1 MITRTSPICQVPA
14 WQSELAKAIRDPKTL
29 LNRLNLSHHQLA
41 ERYQACKQ
49 FPLRVTESYLSRMR
63 PGDPNDP
70 LLLQILPRGEEL
82 DLIDGYGVD
91 PVGDDASTKAPG
103 LLHKY
108 SGRCLLITTAA
119 CAIHCRYCFRRHFPY
134 QASRLDEE
142 SLTQAMA
149 YIADDSR
156 LSEVILSGGDPLSLS
171 DERLEQ
177 IITKLNTIPH
187 LKRLRIHT
195 RQPIALPSRVTDG
208 LLRALNQ
215 SRLQQVM
222 VLHFNHAN
230 EFDHE
235 VERAMKKLSS
245 CDITLLNQS
254 VLLKGVNDSV
264 SSLKALSEKL
274 FEQQI
279 IPYYLHL
286 LDKTSGAAHFDT
298 PIKQA
303 RQLYKGLRAELPGYL
318 VPTLV
323 QEQAGEPNKTVI
335 T

>member
-1 MITRTSPICQVPA
+1 MIARTNTIWQVSA
-14 WQSELAKAIRDPKTL
+14 WQNELAGAIRDPEVL
-29 LNRLNLSHHQLA
+29 LSRLNLCHHQLA
-41 ERYQACKQ
+41 DRYQACKQ

-70 LLLQILPRGEEL
+70 LLLQILPQGEEL
-82 DLIDGYGVD
+82 DQVNGYSID
-91 PVGDDASTKAPG
+91 PVGDNASIKLPG

-119 CAIHCRYCFRRHFPY
+119 CAVHCRYCFRRHFPY

-149 YIADDSR
+149 YIAGDGS

-177 IITKLNTIPH
+177 IISKLDTIPH

-195 RQPIALPSRVTDG
+195 RQPVVLPSRITDR
-208 LLRALNQ
+208 LLETLNH
-215 SRLQQVM
+215 SRLQQVV

-230 EFDHE
+230 EFDHQ
-235 VERAMKKLSS
+235 VESAIEKLSRS
-245 CDITLLNQS
+245 GITLFNQS

-274 FEQQI
+274 FEHRI

-286 LDKTSGAAHFDT
+286 LDKTSGAAHFDI
-298 PIKQA
+298 PLKQA
-303 RQLYKGLRAELPGYL
+303 RQLHRELKAELPGYL

-323 QEQAGEPNKTVI
+323 QELAGEPNKTVI

>member
-1 MITRTSPICQVPA
+1 MITRTRPICQAPA
-14 WQSELAKAIRDPKTL
+14 WQNELAKAIRDPEVL

-41 ERYQACKQ
+41 DRYQACDK

-91 PVGDDASTKAPG
+91 PVGDNASMKAPG

-119 CAIHCRYCFRRHFPY
+119 CAVHCRYCFRRHFPY
-134 QASRLDEE
+134 QTSQLNEA

-177 IITKLNTIPH
+177 IISKLDTIPH

-195 RQPIALPSRVTDG
+195 RQPVVLPSRVTDR
-208 LLRALNQ
+208 LLKTLNH
-215 SRLQQVM
+215 SRLQQVV

-230 EFDHE
+230 EFNHD
-235 VERAMKKLSS
+235 VESAIEKLYRSG
-245 CDITLLNQS
+245 ITLFNQS

-264 SSLKALSEKL
+264 SSLKTLSEKL
-274 FEQQI
+274 FEQQV

-286 LDKTSGAAHFDT
+286 LDKTSGAAHFDI
-298 PIKQA
+298 PIERA
-303 RQLYKGLRAELPGYL
+303 LQLHKELKAELPGYL

-323 QEQAGEPNKTVI
+323 QERAGEPNKTVI